1 MQGEGSV
8 VFGVQKKF
16 EPLLLVYLVHSN
28 HEKQNKIEK
37 VSAPQSR
44 GVKKKTKKTNHQTLQ
59 KLIPKYPKN
68 SLYVA
73 LLLLEFK
80 DDL

>member
-44 GVKKKTKKTNHQTLQ
+44 GVKKKNKKNKPPNVTKVNSK
-59 KLIPKYPKN
+59 IPKKFFICCF
-68 SLYVA
+68 VVIRVQR
-73 LLLLEFK
+73 
-80 DDL
+80 